1 MLFLSKLRGRLVR
14 VGVGV
19 RVRVRVRVGV
29 AVTNPN
35 PQCTSPVGALTQK
48 SERRGITPSTQPA
61 GAAQAPHDMAAGHL
75 RGRARATR
83 TSP

>member
-48 SERRGITPSTQPA
+48 SERRGISPSTQPA
-61 GAAQAPHDMAAGHL
+61 GAQAPHAMAAGHL